1 MAAINKNELV
11 KIVTYSG
18 KIYVINYPYS
28 LLEDRIN
35 E

>member
-18 KIYVINYPYS
+18 KIYVINYPHS
-28 LLEDRIN
+28 LGTFSK
-35 E
+35 